1 VSFSNSAWNCCRPK
15 EWLEA
20 FHSVFHRNRPSN
32 LPRGAFHNMLG
43 SGETSA
49 FSELYPKVIP
59 SGLEGPDSNGSWAP
73 QEPYWQKKNGAQQS
87 EDAMNGYSQDAE
99 WERQEPHDGIEH
111 QSQER

>member
-32 LPRGAFHNMLG
+32 LPRGAFHNMPG

-49 FSELYPKVIP
+49 FSELYPKVIHRD
-59 SGLEGPDSNGSWAP
+59 SKRRTQMARGPRKSRTG
-73 QEPYWQKKNGAQQS
+73 KKRMALN
-87 EDAMNGYSQDAE
+87 N
-99 WERQEPHDGIEH
+99 PKTP
-111 QSQER
+111 